1 MNPIIKGT
9 TVFVASCIAYSSFIY
24 IKKDEIAQI
33 SGISP
38 RFSTIKNKIGIR
50 VTNTFKS
57 EIVNNG
63 IHIKNPFDN
72 VNHISCKKR
81 FIRGEIQTSGD
92 TKMAFSLKFHL
103 NPNHKFSTEDL
114 IEMCKVSK
122 DGVINIDEFN
132 NKYIEKLIAEAC
144 IGLYT
149 GNILNG
155 IIKNA
160 IIKIALDKGLII
172 DDITLHKIKT
182 LDEYLNNTIIF
193 NKSNI
198 PLGVIIN
205 Y

>member
-1 MNPIIKGT
+1 
-9 TVFVASCIAYSSFIY
+9 
-24 IKKDEIAQI
+24 
-33 SGISP
+33 
-38 RFSTIKNKIGIR
+38 
-50 VTNTFKS
+50 
-57 EIVNNG
+57 
-63 IHIKNPFDN
+63 
-72 VNHISCKKR
+72 
-81 FIRGEIQTSGD
+81 
-92 TKMAFSLKFHL
+92 
-103 NPNHKFSTEDL
+103 
-114 IEMCKVSK
+114 MCKVSK

-193 NKSNI
+193 NKSDI